1 MGEMKTNL
9 AKIADGY
16 QLDVRQGTERCG
28 KIKMM
33 ENQVLK
39 LDVESKG
46 RE

>member
-1 MGEMKTNL
+1 MDINWMFVK
-9 AKIADGY
+9 
-16 QLDVRQGTERCG
+16 GTERCG